1 MIDPPESAEILLIY
15 DEECPAC
22 RNYARMVRIRSRLG
36 RLQTIDAR
44 EDSAAKEWV
53 NERGLDLDQGMVVVV
68 GDNFYHGADAMHVLA
83 LMSSRSDTWNRI
95 NYRTFRSRR
104 RSRWLYPILR
114 SLRNTL
120 LRVLRVRKINNLG
133 IAGNDR
139 F

>member
-15 DEECPAC
+15 DKECPAC

-53 NERGLDLDQGMVVVV
+53 NERGLDLDQGMVVVI